1 VPDGL
6 AAVLLRSRDLGF
18 LGPGDPTT
26 HERHAG
32 AFAEAYEALE
42 GSPPAWCCDLG
53 SGGGLPGLALAVRWP
68 TTSMVLLE
76 ASARRCSF
84 LREAVASLGREGTVR
99 VAEGRAEVLSRTP
112 ELEWRFELVTARSF
126 GRPAATAE
134 CAARLLAPR
143 GLLVVAEPPRAETLS
158 DRWPDAGLALLG
170 LGPAALLRSD
180 PRLAGI
186 RRVTS
191 CDDRFPRRDG
201 APAKRPLF

>member
-1 VPDGL
+1 VSDGL

-18 LGPGDPTT
+18 LGPGDPAT
-26 HERHAG
+26 HERHAW

-42 GSPPAWCCDLG
+42 GSPPASCCDLG
-53 SGGGLPGLALAVRWP
+53 SGGGVPGLALAVRWP
-68 TTSMVLLE
+68 TTSTVLLE
-76 ASARRCSF
+76 ASARRCGF
-84 LREAVASLGREGTVR
+84 LREAVATLGCEGTVR

-134 CAARLLAPR
+134 CAARLLAPG
-143 GLLVVAEPPRAETLS
+143 GLLVVAEPPQTETLT

-170 LGPAALLRSD
+170 LGPASLLRSD

-186 RRVTS
+186 RRVTG
-191 CDDRFPRRDG
+191 CDGRFPRRDG